1 MNTAVLKNCPKLLRD
16 FLFYMET
23 IRGRSVKTVEAYY
36 TDLHT
41 FFCFMKTYKGFCDS
55 NLSTKDMDIS
65 DIDLEFIKSITLS
78 DVYEYL
84 NYTMS
89 ERENNAKTRARKVSS
104 LRSFYKYLTTKA
116 NVLEENPMQELEI
129 PALKKSLPKYLS
141 MEQSLELLSHVDSS
155 SPKRDYCMITLFLN
169 CGIRLSELVGLNLS
183 SVHFAAKTMTVLGKG
198 NKERLLYLNNACIRS
213 LEEYL
218 KERSQ
223 IKSIKDKNA
232 LFLSSRGTR
241 ITARRVQQ
249 IIQRSLEQAGLAGQG
264 FSTHKLRHTAA
275 TLLYQQ
281 GGVDIRVLQ
290 QMLGHVNLGTTEI
303 YTHTSSQQ
311 LKEAA
316 ESSPPS
322 GNETAVHKVTRF
334 STQQAVILRPA

>member
-1 MNTAVLKNCPKLLRD
+1 MNTAVLKNCPTLLRD

-116 NVLEENPMQELEI
+116 TVLEENPIQELEI

-141 MEQSLELLSHVDSS
+141 LEQSLELLSHVDSS

-316 ESSPPS
+316 ESSPLKDVRPS
-322 GNETAVHKVTRF
+322 RTKEKE
-334 STQQAVILRPA
+334 

>member
-116 NVLEENPMQELEI
+116 NVLEENPIQELEI

-141 MEQSLELLSHVDSS
+141 LEQSLELLSHVDSS

-316 ESSPPS
+316 ESSPLKDVRPS
-322 GNETAVHKVTRF
+322 RTKEKK
-334 STQQAVILRPA
+334 

>member
-116 NVLEENPMQELEI
+116 NVLEENPIQELEI

-141 MEQSLELLSHVDSS
+141 LEQSLELLSHVDSS

-316 ESSPPS
+316 ESSPLKDVLPS
-322 GNETAVHKVTRF
+322 RTKEKE
-334 STQQAVILRPA
+334 

>member
-1 MNTAVLKNCPKLLRD
+1 MNSAILKKCPQLLRD

-23 IRGRSVKTVEAYY
+23 IRGRSPKTVEAYY

-41 FFCFMKTYKGFCDS
+41 FFCFMKAYKNDLPKQDL
-55 NLSTKDMDIS
+55 NEIDIS
-65 DIDLEFIKSITLS
+65 DIGQEFIRSVTLS

-104 LRSFYKYLTTKA
+104 LRSFFKYLTTKGH
-116 NVLEENPMQELEI
+116 VLEENPIQELEI
-129 PALKKSLPKYLS
+129 PALKKSLPKYLTL
-141 MEQSLELLSHVDSS
+141 EQSLELLSHVDSS
-155 SPKRDYCMITLFLN
+155 SPKRDFCMVTLFLN

-183 SVHFAAKTMTVLGKG
+183 NIHLREKRMTVLGKG
-198 NKERLLYLNNACIRS
+198 NKERLLYLNDACIRS
-213 LEEYL
+213 IEEYL
-218 KERSQ
+218 QERSQ
-223 IKSIKDKNA
+223 IATIKEKNA

-290 QMLGHVNLGTTEI
+290 EMLGHVNLGTTEI

-316 ESSPPS
+316 ESSPLKNVKPPKKK
-322 GNETAVHKVTRF
+322 NTA
-334 STQQAVILRPA
+334 QD

>member
-116 NVLEENPMQELEI
+116 NILEENPIQELEI

-141 MEQSLELLSHVDSS
+141 LEQSLELLSHVDSS

-316 ESSPPS
+316 ESSPLKDVRPS
-322 GNETAVHKVTRF
+322 RTKEKE
-334 STQQAVILRPA
+334 

>member
-1 MNTAVLKNCPKLLRD
+1 MNAAILKKCPQLLRD

-23 IRGRSVKTVEAYY
+23 IRGRSPKTVEAYY

-41 FFCFMKTYKGFCDS
+41 FFCFMKAYKND
-55 NLSTKDMDIS
+55 LSKQDLKEIDIS
-65 DIDLEFIKSITLS
+65 DIGPEFIRSISLS

-104 LRSFYKYLTTKA
+104 LRSFFKYLTTKA
-116 NVLEENPMQELEI
+116 HILEENPIQELEI
-129 PALKKSLPKYLS
+129 PALKKSLPKYLTL
-141 MEQSLELLSHVDSS
+141 EQSLELLEHVDSS
-155 SPKRDYCMITLFLN
+155 SPKRDFCMVTLFLN

-183 SVHFAAKTMTVLGKG
+183 NIHLREKSMTVLGKG
-198 NKERLLYLNNACIRS
+198 NKERLLYLNDACIRS
-213 LEEYL
+213 IEEYL
-218 KERSQ
+218 QERSQ
-223 IKSIKDKNA
+223 ISVIKEKNA

-249 IIQRSLEQAGLAGQG
+249 VIQRSLEQAGLSGQG

-290 QMLGHVNLGTTEI
+290 EMLGHVNLGTTEI

-311 LKEAA
+311 LKQAA
-316 ESSPPS
+316 ESSPLKNVKPPKKK
-322 GNETAVHKVTRF
+322 NAA
-334 STQQAVILRPA
+334 QD

>member
-1 MNTAVLKNCPKLLRD
+1 MNASALKNSPQLLRD

-23 IRGRSVKTVEAYY
+23 IRGRSPKTVEAYY

-41 FFCFMKTYKGFCDS
+41 FFCFMKIYKGVCDS
-55 NLSTKDMDIS
+55 KLSTKEIDIS
-65 DIDLEFIKSITLS
+65 DINLEFIKSITLS

-84 NYTMS
+84 NYAMS

-116 NVLEENPMQELEI
+116 NVLEENPIRELEI

-141 MEQSLELLSHVDSS
+141 LEQSLELLSHVDSS
-155 SPKRDYCMITLFLN
+155 APKRDYCMVTLFLN
-169 CGIRLSELVGLNLS
+169 CGIRLSELVGLNLPS
-183 SVHFAAKTMTVLGKG
+183 IHLTARTMTVLGKG
-198 NKERLLYLNNACIRS
+198 NKERLLYLNDACIRS

-218 KERSQ
+218 QERSQ
-223 IKSIKDKNA
+223 VKNIKDKNA
-232 LFLSSRGTR
+232 LFLSSRGAR
-241 ITARRVQQ
+241 ITSRRVQQ

-316 ESSPPS
+316 ESSPLKNVRPS
-322 GNETAVHKVTRF
+322 HIAKDDKK
-334 STQQAVILRPA
+334 

>member
-1 MNTAVLKNCPKLLRD
+1 MNSAILKKCPLLLRD

-23 IRGRSVKTVEAYY
+23 IRGRSPKTVEAYY

-41 FFCFMKTYKGFCDS
+41 FFCFMKAYKN
-55 NLSTKDMDIS
+55 NLAKDKLSEMDIS
-65 DIDLEFIKSITLS
+65 DIGPEFIRSITLS

-104 LRSFYKYLTTKA
+104 LRSFFKYLTTKA
-116 NVLEENPMQELEI
+116 HILEENPIQELEI
-129 PALKKSLPKYLS
+129 PALKKSLPKYLTL
-141 MEQSLELLSHVDSS
+141 EQSLELLSHMDSS
-155 SPKRDYCMITLFLN
+155 SPKRDFCMVTLFLN

-183 SVHFAAKTMTVLGKG
+183 NIHMHEKSMTVLGKG
-198 NKERLLYLNNACIRS
+198 NKERLLYLNDACIRS
-213 LEEYL
+213 IEEYL
-218 KERSQ
+218 RERSQ
-223 IKSIKDKNA
+223 VTGIKEKNA

-290 QMLGHVNLGTTEI
+290 EMLGHVNLGTTEI

-316 ESSPPS
+316 ESSPLKNVKPPQ
-322 GNETAVHKVTRF
+322 NKKKAK
-334 STQQAVILRPA
+334 QN